1 MTFGKVLKDARTAQ
15 GLTLAQLAAA
25 TRIRSDYLAA
35 LEDEDFGAL
44 PERTFS
50 RSFLQQYA
58 RELKLDPAP
67 LLARFD
73 ERLPYTTMINYG
85 HLDVTERRAAPVRPA
100 QPGNMLLPLLLG
112 GLLLLIGGGYLAT
125 RNHAMPETKTTT
137 AAPPPV
143 PTNVNLSVNSTP
155 SGAKVYLDNRD
166 LGYTPVQSFPVGS
179 RKGAVL
185 RVEYGGRMPFKQ
197 NVDLRTPRNLRVRLL
212 PIGEGPSIMTD
223 VATGQAQESLPVT
236 LPKAPIKGVHL
247 TFSADSWMRATAR
260 SGAVL
265 YEGVV
270 PSGSSKTFDAGVT
283 IRAGNAGAVHV
294 SVDGSPER
302 SMGPAGQVATQTF

>member
-15 GLTLAQLAAA
+15 GLTLAQLSAA
-25 TRIRSDYLAA
+25 TRIRRDYLAA
-35 LEDEDFGAL
+35 LEDENFAAL

-58 RELKLDPAP
+58 RELRLDPAP

-73 ERLPYTTMINYG
+73 EKLPYTTMVNYG
-85 HLDVTERRAAPVRPA
+85 QPDVSKRRAAPVRPA
-100 QPGNMLLPLLLG
+100 QPGHMLLPLLLG

-125 RNHAMPETKTTT
+125 RNHTQETKTAA

-143 PTNVNLSVNSTP
+143 PTNVNLSVKSTP
-155 SGAKVYLDNRD
+155 SGARVYLDNRD

-179 RKGAVL
+179 RKGAAL
-185 RVEYGGRMPFKQ
+185 RVEYRGRMPFKQ
-197 NVDLRTPRNLRVRLL
+197 NIDLRTPRDLRVRLL

-236 LPKAPIKGVHL
+236 LPQEPIKGVHL
-247 TFSADSWMRATAR
+247 TFSADSWVRATAR
-260 SGAVL
+260 DGEVL

-270 PSGSSKTFDAGVT
+270 PSGASKTFSAGVT

-294 SVDGSPER
+294 SVDGGPER
-302 SMGPAGQVATQTF
+302 TMGPAGQVATQTF